1 MSNMVIPA
9 KPENVTWTDDQW
21 KAIMAKDK
29 DILVAAAAGS
39 GKTAVLV
46 ERIIQKILSQADPI
60 DVDEL
65 LVVTFTN
72 ASAAEMRNR
81 IGEALEK
88 AIDND
93 PHSRHLRKQLSLLNK
108 ASIST
113 LHSFCMEVI
122 RKYYYLIDVDPGFRI
137 ADVTEAQLMR
147 DEVIDELFEAEY
159 GKQDNEAFFSLVDA
173 FTNDRSDAALE
184 TIVQTIYDFAQ
195 ANPEPQKYLNK
206 IAEMYNVSNIKNMEE
221 LPFTQALRF
230 DIGLQLEAARE
241 MIIQGLEI
249 TKLPDGPAPRAENF
263 LDDLHI
269 IDTLIKAKQDSWET
283 LYQAMQSVTFST
295 AKRLKKGE
303 YHEELTAK
311 AQKLREQA
319 KKKVQMLQTELFSRK
334 PESFLRDMT
343 EMYPLIATLTNLVKE
358 FSKRFES
365 AKKEKG
371 LVDYADLEHYCLEIL
386 TKEVTSEGEFIP
398 SEAALSYRRQ
408 FKEVFV
414 DEYQD
419 TNMVQETI
427 LKLIAKDEE
436 AAGNLF
442 MVGDVKQS
450 IYRFRLAEPNLFLSK
465 YNRFRPDGD
474 ASGLRIDLARN
485 FRSRKE
491 VLEGVNYLFK
501 QIMGVKVGEI
511 EYDEAAELRNGAPYP
526 EDEQFPIELILI
538 DQKEED
544 TLEETENESEAEAAQ
559 DVFDKADLEQS
570 QLEARVIAA
579 KIKDLVADGAPVYN
593 PKTNSERPLKYRDIV
608 ILLRSFTWAP
618 QIIEEF
624 KQQGIPVYADL
635 STGYFQ
641 ATEVAIMLSLLRVI
655 DNPFQD
661 IPLASV
667 LRSPIVG
674 LNEEEL
680 ARIRL
685 YQKRGSFWDAV
696 ASFCLDKTNEAEQA
710 FYDKVCQ
717 FYTALQQWRTM
728 ARQGSLS
735 ELIWQLYR
743 DTKFYDFV
751 GGLPGG
757 KQRQANLR
765 ALYDRARA
773 YEQTSFRGLFR
784 FLRFI
789 ERMID
794 RGDDLGAAR
803 ALGEQ
808 EDVVRIMTIHSSKG
822 LEFPVVFIAG
832 MARKFNMM
840 DLKQPYLLDKEYGF
854 AAKYVNVEKR
864 ISYPSLPQLAFKRK
878 KKMEML
884 AEEMRVL
891 YVALTRAKEKLY
903 LTATLKDAAKTMG
916 QWNED
921 VNHHE
926 WLLKDYRRAAAAS
939 YLDWIGPALVRHQD
953 CEVLRITEKMYERV
967 PEEIRKHP
975 SSWKI
980 IMTAASEIKEQE
992 MEDDLQENDFIRLV
1006 KEEQTIPLTSPF
1018 AKEINERLSWKYPF
1032 RSAATHRSKQ
1042 SVSEIKRQREMADE
1056 QSGTDLIRKYKK
1068 PILKRPKFM
1077 QEKTLSP
1084 AERGTAMHMVMQ
1096 HLDLTRPVN
1105 EAAISAQIRAMVDRE
1120 LLTEEQAQVI
1130 DSKLIEQFFQTD
1142 LGKRY
1147 LSAHAVHR
1155 EVPFTLSLKAD
1166 EVYHDWQ
1173 EDDESIFVQGIIDC
1187 LIEDEQGLV
1196 IIDYKS
1202 DSITDR
1208 FKGGFDQAKS
1218 ILEARYKVQIDLYTK
1233 AIEKI
1238 WKRNVTERYLFFF
1251 DGAHIIKLDSKDKL
1265 KKTDS

>member
-1 MSNMVIPA
+1 MSRIVIPE
-9 KPENVTWTDDQW
+9 KPEGVTWTDDQW
-21 KAIMAKDK
+21 KAIMAKGK

-46 ERIIQKILSQADPI
+46 ERIIQKILSEEEPI
-60 DVDEL
+60 NVDEL

-72 ASAAEMRNR
+72 ASAAEMRHR

-88 AIDND
+88 AIDVD

-122 RKYYYLIDVDPGFRI
+122 RKYYYVIDVDPRFRI

-147 DEVIDELFEAEY
+147 DEVMDELLEDEY
-159 GKQDNEAFFSLVDA
+159 GKKDNEAFFNLVDA
-173 FTNDRSDAALE
+173 FTSDRSDAAL
-184 TIVQTIYDFAQ
+184 QTIIQSIHDFSQ
-195 ANPEPQKYLNK
+195 ANPQPEAYL
-206 IAEMYNVSNIKNMEE
+206 ESVVSMYDVSAVKHIEE
-221 LPFTQALRF
+221 LSFTEALLF
-230 DIGLQLEAARE
+230 DIELQLEAAKE
-241 MIIQGLEI
+241 MLNRGLEI
-249 TKLPDGPAPRAENF
+249 TKLPEGPAPRAENF
-263 LDDLHI
+263 LDDLHLV
-269 IDTLIKAKQDSWET
+269 DTLIKAKRASWDT
-283 LYQAMQSVTFST
+283 LYQAMQNLSFST

-303 YHEELTAK
+303 YDEELTAK
-311 AQKLREQA
+311 AQKLREKA
-319 KKKVQMLQTELFSRK
+319 KKKIQAIQTELFTRK
-334 PESFLRDMT
+334 PESFLRDMD
-343 EMYPLIATLTNLVKE
+343 EMHPLIETLIHLVKT
-358 FSKRFES
+358 FSKRFEK
-365 AKKEKG
+365 AKKDKG
-371 LVDYADLEHYCLEIL
+371 LVDYADLEHYCLAIL
-386 TKEVTSEGEFIP
+386 TGEITSEGEFMP
-398 SEAALSYRRQ
+398 SEPALAYRHL

-427 LKLIAKDEE
+427 LKLVAKEDET
-436 AAGNLF
+436 AGNLF

-465 YNRFRPDGD
+465 YTRFRTDGD
-474 ASGLRIDLARN
+474 SSGLRIDLARN

-491 VLEGVNYLFK
+491 VLDGVNYLFK

-526 EDEQFPIELILI
+526 DDSFPVELIVI
-538 DQKEED
+538 DQKEGNAEEAAD
-544 TLEETENESEAEAAQ
+544 LESDNEEAAEA
-559 DVFDKADLEQS
+559 FDQADLEQS

-579 KIKDLVADGAPVYN
+579 KIKELVANGTPVYN
-593 PKTNSERPLKYRDIV
+593 PKLKSYRPLMYRDIV

-618 QIIEEF
+618 QIMEEF
-624 KQQGIPVYADL
+624 KQQGIPIYAEL

-680 ARIRL
+680 AKIRL
-685 YQKRGSFWDAV
+685 QQKRGSFWEAV
-696 ASFCLDKTNEAEQA
+696 AAFCSDRKNEFEEV
-710 FYDKVCQ
+710 FYDKIRQ
-717 FYTALQQWRTM
+717 FYDSLNGWRTT

-743 DTKFYDFV
+743 DTKIYDFV

-784 FLRFI
+784 FLRFV

-822 LEFPVVFIAG
+822 LEFPVVFMAG
-832 MARKFNMM
+832 MARNFNTTDMKKAYM
-840 DLKQPYLLDKEYGF
+840 LDKEYGF
-854 AAKYVNVEKR
+854 AAKYVNAEKR
-864 ISYPSLPQLAFKRK
+864 LSYPSLPQIAFKRK
-878 KKMEML
+878 KKMELL

-891 YVALTRAKEKLY
+891 YVAMTRAKEKLY
-903 LTATLKDAAKTMG
+903 LTATLKDAAKAFD
-916 QWNED
+916 QWNEAQD
-921 VNHHE
+921 HRE
-926 WLLKDYRRAAAAS
+926 WLLKDYSRAAASS

-953 CEVLRITEKMYERV
+953 CEELREAGKINPLV
-967 PEEIRKHP
+967 PKDISHHR
-975 SSWKI
+975 SSWEISLLTVDDIKHQDL
-980 IMTAASEIKEQE
+980 TPESET
-992 MEDDLQENDFIRLV
+992 DDHIQLV
-1006 KEEQTIPLTSPF
+1006 KEQKAVAVTSSF
-1018 AKEINERLSWKYPF
+1018 AEEITERLSWQY
-1032 RSAATHRSKQ
+1032 SYQNAAVRRSKQ

-1056 QSGTDLIRKYKK
+1056 QSGTELIRRFKK

-1077 QEKTLSP
+1077 QEKALSP

-1096 HLDLTRPVN
+1096 HVDLTQAV
-1105 EAAISAQIRAMVDRE
+1105 SAQSISDQIQSMMQQE
-1120 LLTEEQAQVI
+1120 LLTPEQAEVI
-1130 DSKLIEQFFQTD
+1130 DANLIAQFFNTE
-1142 LGKRY
+1142 LGQRY
-1147 LSAHAVHR
+1147 FQASALHR
-1155 EVPFTLSLKAD
+1155 EVPFTLSLMAH

-1173 EDDESIFVQGIIDC
+1173 DEDESIFIQGIIDC
-1187 LIEDEQGLV
+1187 ILEDEGGLV
-1196 IIDYKS
+1196 LIDYKS
-1202 DSITDR
+1202 DTISDR
-1208 FKGGFDQAKS
+1208 FKGAFNQAKP
-1218 ILEARYKVQIDLYTK
+1218 ILEDRYKVQIDLYSR

-1238 WKRNVTERYLFFF
+1238 WKRKVAERYLFFF
-1251 DGAHIIKLDSKDKL
+1251 DGAHIL
-1265 KKTDS
+1265 KID

>member
-1 MSNMVIPA
+1 MSKIVIPE
-9 KPENVTWTDDQW
+9 KPEGVTWTDDQW
-21 KAIMAKDK
+21 KAIMAKGK

-46 ERIIQKILSQADPI
+46 ERIIQKILCEEEPI
-60 DVDEL
+60 DVDQL

-72 ASAAEMRNR
+72 ASAAEMRHR

-88 AIDND
+88 AIDQE

-122 RKYYYLIDVDPGFRI
+122 RKFYYLIDVDPGFRI

-147 DEVIDELFEAEY
+147 DEVMDELFEEEY
-159 GKQDNEAFFSLVDA
+159 GKADNEAFFNLVDS
-173 FTNDRSDAALE
+173 FTSDRSDAALQD
-184 TIVQTIYDFAQ
+184 IVQSIYDFAR
-195 ANPEPQKYLNK
+195 ANPMPDAYLDS
-206 IAEMYNVSNIKNMEE
+206 IVSMYDVSAINHIEK
-221 LPFTQALRF
+221 LPFMQALLF
-230 DIGLQLEAARE
+230 DIELQLSAARE
-241 MIIQGLEI
+241 MILKGLEI
-249 TKLPDGPAPRAENF
+249 TKLPEGPAPRAENF

-269 IDTLIKAKQDSWET
+269 IETLMKAKQDSWDS
-283 LYQAMQSVTFST
+283 LYRAMQSCSFST

-303 YHEELTAK
+303 YDEELTAK
-311 AQKLREQA
+311 SQKLRDKA
-319 KKKVQMLQTELFSRK
+319 KKKIQAIQTEIFSRK
-334 PESFLRDMT
+334 PESFLRDMA
-343 EMYPLIATLTNLVKE
+343 EMHPLIQTLTTLVKE
-358 FSKRFES
+358 FSKRFEKV
-365 AKKEKG
+365 KKDKG
-371 LVDYADLEHYCLEIL
+371 LVDYSDLEHYCLDIL
-386 TKEVTSEGEFIP
+386 TAEITPKGEFNP
-398 SEAALSYRRQ
+398 SEAALSFRRQ

-427 LKLIAKDEE
+427 LKLVAKEDEAE
-436 AAGNLF
+436 GNLF

-465 YNRFRPDGD
+465 YNRFRTNGD

-491 VLEGVNYLFK
+491 VLDGVNYLFK

-526 EDEQFPIELILI
+526 EDEPYPVELILI
-538 DQKEED
+538 DQKEENPEEQLD
-544 TLEETENESEAEAAQ
+544 SESETETAE
-559 DVFDKADLEQS
+559 DMFDKADLEQS

-579 KIKDLVADGAPVYN
+579 KIKELAANGTHVFN
-593 PKTNSERPLKYRDIV
+593 PKDNSYRPLMYRDIV

-618 QIIEEF
+618 QIMEEF
-624 KQQGIPVYADL
+624 KQQGIPIYADL

-641 ATEVAIMLSLLRVI
+641 AIEVSIMLSLLRVI
-655 DNPFQD
+655 DNPYQD

-685 YQKRGSFWDAV
+685 HQKRGSFWEAV
-696 ASFCLDKTNEAEQA
+696 SAFCQDTPIESEASL
-710 FYDKVCQ
+710 YDKVRC
-717 FYTALQQWRTM
+717 FYDSLQEWRRV

-743 DTKFYDFV
+743 DTLFYDFV

-784 FLRFI
+784 FLRFV

-822 LEFPVVFIAG
+822 LEFPVVFMAG
-832 MARKFNMM
+832 MARKFNMTDM
-840 DLKQPYLLDKEYGF
+840 KQAYMLDKDYGF
-854 AAKYVNVEKR
+854 AAKYVNAEKR
-864 ISYPSLPQLAFKRK
+864 ISYPSLPQIAFKRK

-891 YVALTRAKEKLY
+891 YVAMTRPKEKLY
-903 LTATLKDAAKTMG
+903 MTATVKDAAKTID
-916 QWNED
+916 QWND
-921 VNHHE
+921 VGGSTE
-926 WLLKDYRRAAAAS
+926 WLLEDYQRAAAVS

-953 CEVLRITEKMYERV
+953 CEDLKITGKINPLV
-967 PEEIRKHP
+967 SEEVIRHP

-980 IMTAASEIKEQE
+980 SIKTTDEIKKLEVE
-992 MEDDLQENDFIRLV
+992 VDSTVDDLMGLV
-1006 KEEQTIPLTSPF
+1006 EEEKTVPVTSSF
-1018 AKEINERLSWKYPF
+1018 ADEITSRLSWQYSFP
-1032 RSAATHRSKQ
+1032 SAAAKRSKQ

-1056 QSGTDLIRKYKK
+1056 QSGTDIMRKFNK

-1077 QEKTLSP
+1077 QEKALSP

-1096 HLDLTRPVN
+1096 HIDVTRPMDEGSV
-1105 EAAISAQIRAMVDRE
+1105 SRQIEQMVHQE
-1120 LLTEEQAQVI
+1120 LLTMEQAEVI
-1130 DSKLIEQFFQTD
+1130 DSRLIVQFFETE
-1142 LGKRY
+1142 LGQRY
-1147 LSAHAVHR
+1147 FHASRVQR
-1155 EVPFTLSLKAD
+1155 EIPFTLSLMARD
-1166 EVYHDWQ
+1166 VYHDWQ
-1173 EDDESIFVQGIIDC
+1173 DEDESIFVQGIIDC
-1187 LIEDEQGLV
+1187 ILEDENGLV
-1196 IIDYKS
+1196 LIDYKS
-1202 DSITDR
+1202 DGITDR
-1208 FKGGFDQAKS
+1208 FKGGFDQAKP
-1218 ILEARYKVQIDLYTK
+1218 ILEDRYRLQIDLYTK

-1238 WKRNVTERYLFFF
+1238 WKRKVTERYLFFF
-1251 DGAHIIKLDSKDKL
+1251 DGAHIL
-1265 KKTDS
+1265 KID